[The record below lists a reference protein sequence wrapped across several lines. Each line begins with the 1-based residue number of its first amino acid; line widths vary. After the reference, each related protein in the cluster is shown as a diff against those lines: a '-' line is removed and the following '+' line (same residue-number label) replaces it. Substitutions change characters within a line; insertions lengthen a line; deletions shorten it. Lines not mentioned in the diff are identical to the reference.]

1 MHPSLK
7 LFMTCLCVV
16 ILAGCGVTQPS
27 KFYLLTSV
35 EGSDTAAMTTPGP
48 ALGLGPISFPAYLD
62 RPEIVHRSSNHELH
76 FAGSHRWA
84 EPLKTSFIRSLA
96 ENLSIQLPTNRV
108 TRYPWPRSTMYDYQ
122 IILDV
127 TRFDADASG
136 TVILSASWEII
147 QADGKTVSH
156 RQKAT
161 YSEPAGSMDYST
173 IVAAQSRAVG
183 RLSRDIV
190 MAIERSRKPSVQ

>member
-16 ILAGCGVTQPS
+16 MLAGCGVTQPS

-48 ALGLGPISFPAYLD
+48 ALGLGPVSFPPYLD
-62 RPEIVHRSSNHELH
+62 RPEIVHRSGNNELH

-84 EPLKTSFIRSLA
+84 EPLKTSFTRSLA
-96 ENLSIQLPTNRV
+96 ENLSILLPTNRV
-108 TRYPWPRSTMYDYQ
+108 TLYPWQRSTMYDYQ

-136 TVILSASWEII
+136 TVILSANWEIV
-147 QADGKTVSH
+147 QADGKTVSN

-161 YSEPAGSMDYST
+161 YSEPAGSMDYSA

-190 MAIERSRKPSVQ
+190 MAIERSGKLSVQ

>member
-1 MHPSLK
+1 
-7 LFMTCLCVV
+7 
-16 ILAGCGVTQPS
+16 
-27 KFYLLTSV
+27 
-35 EGSDTAAMTTPGP
+35 
-48 ALGLGPISFPAYLD
+48 
-62 RPEIVHRSSNHELH
+62 
-76 FAGSHRWA
+76 
-84 EPLKTSFIRSLA
+84 
-96 ENLSIQLPTNRV
+96 
-108 TRYPWPRSTMYDYQ
+108 MYDYQ

-136 TVILSASWEII
+136 TVILSASWEIV
-147 QADGKTVSH
+147 QADGKTVKKQ
-156 RQKAT
+156 QKVT

>member
-16 ILAGCGVTQPS
+16 MLAGCGVTQPS

-48 ALGLGPISFPAYLD
+48 ALGLGPVSFPPYLD
-62 RPEIVHRSSNHELH
+62 RPEIVHRSGNNELH

-84 EPLKTSFIRSLA
+84 EPLKTSFTRSLA
-96 ENLSIQLPTNRV
+96 ENLSILLPTNRV
-108 TRYPWPRSTMYDYQ
+108 TLYPWQRSTMYDYQ

-136 TVILSASWEII
+136 TVILSANWEIV
-147 QADGKTVSH
+147 QADGKTVSN

-161 YSEPAGSMDYST
+161 YSEPAGSMDYSA

-190 MAIERSRKPSVQ
+190 VAIERSGKLSVQ

>member
-16 ILAGCGVTQPS
+16 MLAGCGVTQPS

-48 ALGLGPISFPAYLD
+48 ALGLGPVSFPPYLD
-62 RPEIVHRSSNHELH
+62 RPEIVHRSGNNELH

-84 EPLKTSFIRSLA
+84 EPLKTSFTRSLA
-96 ENLSIQLPTNRV
+96 ENLSILLPTNRV
-108 TRYPWPRSTMYDYQ
+108 TLYPWQRSTMYDYQ

-136 TVILSASWEII
+136 TAILSANWEIV
-147 QADGKTVSH
+147 QADGKTVSN

-161 YSEPAGSMDYST
+161 YSEPAGSMDYSA

-190 MAIERSRKPSVQ
+190 VAIERSGKLSVQ

>member
-7 LFMTCLCVV
+7 LFMAGLCVAM
-16 ILAGCGVTQPS
+16 LAGCGVTQPS

-35 EGSDTAAMTTPGP
+35 EGSDTATMTTPGP
-48 ALGLGPISFPAYLD
+48 ALGLGPVSFPTYLD
-62 RPEIVHRSSNHELH
+62 RPEIVHRSGNHELH

-84 EPLKTSFIRSLA
+84 EPLKTSFTRTLA

-108 TRYPWPRSTMYDYQ
+108 TRHPWPRSTMYDYQ

-136 TVILSASWEII
+136 TVILSANWEIVP
-147 QADGKTVSH
+147 ADGKTVSN

-161 YSEPAGSMDYST
+161 YSEPAGSMDYSA

-183 RLSRDIV
+183 RLGRDIV
-190 MAIERSRKPSVQ
+190 MAIKRSGMPSVQ